1 MVRILFYR
9 SILST
14 DDTDIKTPKSLG
26 AGVVIKVQ
34 RTMGYVMV
42 VVKESIRVDL
52 WPTGKNSEKIEGV
65 SQWAQEMGG
74 FRLPR
79 REMVAAVSG
88 SEGRKL

>member
-34 RTMGYVMV
+34 RTVGYVMV
-42 VVKESIRVDL
+42 VE
-52 WPTGKNSEKIEGV
+52 
-65 SQWAQEMGG
+65 
-74 FRLPR
+74 
-79 REMVAAVSG
+79 
-88 SEGRKL
+88 RKAFELICGQPVRTVRK